1 MHEQPCSTTM
11 FKLASSTMHVKPV
24 NNTVQA
30 GQLNHV
36 QACQQYC
43 SSWPAQRMFKP
54 VNNIVQARQ
63 LNQCSSLSTIL
74 FKLGSSTNV
83 QAGQFNHVQA
93 CQQHCSSWPAQPM
106 FKLVNNTV
114 QAGQLNH
121 VQACQQ
127 TKKKA
132 AAFLRV
138 IAKPCKYLPTRKVP
152 KSSQSF

>member
-36 QACQQYC
+36 QACQQHC
-43 SSWPAQRMFKP
+43 SSWPAQP
-54 VNNIVQARQ
+54 
-63 LNQCSSLSTIL
+63 CSSLSTIL
-74 FKLGSSTNV
+74 FKLASSTN
-83 QAGQFNHVQA
+83 VQA
-93 CQQHCSSWPAQPM
+93 CQQHCSSSPAQPM